1 MKEWGD
7 PLFCLSWQKNSAC
20 GTGGRERKQDMAEKK
35 ASTTDKVWRIAAPI
49 AEKLG
54 RSLWDVRF
62 VKEGADWFLR
72 IFIDKEGGVSI
83 DDCEA
88 MSRAL
93 DAPLDEQDPI
103 PQSYCLEVSSP
114 GLERELTRPQ
124 HFEQME
130 GQPVKVTLI
139 RPQNGQK
146 ILAGTL
152 EGYRDGVILL
162 GLNHGE
168 TIEIHKK
175 ETASVNLDDFDV
187 GGGTEA

>member
-1 MKEWGD
+1 
-7 PLFCLSWQKNSAC
+7 
-20 GTGGRERKQDMAEKK
+20 MAEKK

-54 RSLWDVRF
+54 LSLWDVRF

-124 HFEQME
+124 HFVQME
-130 GQPVKVTLI
+130 GQPVKATLI

>member
-1 MKEWGD
+1 
-7 PLFCLSWQKNSAC
+7 
-20 GTGGRERKQDMAEKK
+20 MAEKK

-49 AEKLG
+49 AEELG
-54 RSLWDVRF
+54 LSLWDVRF

-72 IFIDKEGGVSI
+72 IFIDKAGGVSI

-114 GLERELTRPQ
+114 GLERELTRPH

-146 ILAGTL
+146 ILNGTL

>member
-1 MKEWGD
+1 
-7 PLFCLSWQKNSAC
+7 
-20 GTGGRERKQDMAEKK
+20 MAEKK
-35 ASTTDKVWRIAAPI
+35 ASTTEKVWQIAAPI
-49 AEKLG
+49 AETLG
-54 RSLWDVRF
+54 LTLWDVRF

-72 IFIDKEGGVSI
+72 VFIDKEGGVSI

-114 GLERELTRPQ
+114 GLERELTRPR

-130 GQPVKVTLI
+130 GQPVTVTLI

-146 ILAGTL
+146 VLAGTL
-152 EGYRDGVILL
+152 AGYRDGVILL
-162 GLNHGE
+162 KLENGE
-168 TIEIHKK
+168 TMEIIKK
-175 ETASVNLDDFDV
+175 ETASVNLDDFDA